1 MCLNI
6 QEEHVGVV
14 EEQHIVQQE
23 QERAMELEH
32 GLGHHHHLSLYP
44 NLYLY
49 LYHIGEEE
57 AKQLIEASN
66 DQEDDCIQEQVY
78 VDHC

>member
-1 MCLNI
+1 M
-6 QEEHVGVV
+6 V

-32 GLGHHHHLSLYP
+32 ELGHYHHHLCLCLCLYP
-44 NLYLY
+44 DLC
-49 LYHIGEEE
+49 LYHTVEEE

-66 DQEDDCIQEQVY
+66 DQEDDCIREQVDVEHY
-78 VDHC
+78 LQDEVG